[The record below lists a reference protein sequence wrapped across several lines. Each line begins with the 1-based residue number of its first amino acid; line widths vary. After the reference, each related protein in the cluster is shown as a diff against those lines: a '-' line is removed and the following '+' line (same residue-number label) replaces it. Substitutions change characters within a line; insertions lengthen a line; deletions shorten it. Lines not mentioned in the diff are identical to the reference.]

1 MKAAFIGCGNI
12 GGAVARGL
20 YRKNIVSAAEMTC
33 CDLVPECLEPFKA
46 MDSAINTTDDSRIA
60 AKDAD
65 LIVVSVKPWNV
76 ERTLRGFKDFLD
88 CSRQDLVV
96 IAAGVTFEML
106 SEYLED
112 EKATLFRVIPNTAIE
127 VGSSMTFVSAQNASR
142 ERTDRI
148 VEIFDSLG
156 RAMLIPEMQM
166 GAATALASSG
176 IAYAMRYVRASMEG
190 GVELGFAPK
199 VAMQIVLSTVKG
211 AMDLLLANGEHPETE
226 IDRVCTPKGITI
238 RGLNE
243 MEKEG
248 FSYSVIAGLRA
259 SKTW

>member
-20 YRKNIVSAAEMTC
+20 YRKNIVSAADMTC
-33 CDLVPECLEPFKA
+33 CDLVPSCLEQFKA
-46 MDSAINTTDDSRIA
+46 LDSAITTTDDSRIA
-60 AKDAD
+60 VREAD

-76 ERTLRGFKDFLD
+76 ERTLAGFKEYLD
-88 CSRQDLVV
+88 CRRQDLVV
-96 IAAGVTFEML
+96 IAAGVSFKDLTD
-106 SEYLED
+106 YLGD
-112 EKATLFRVIPNTAIE
+112 KNATLFRVIPNTAVA
-127 VGSSMTFVSAQNASR
+127 VGSSMTFVSALNSTE
-142 ERTDRI
+142 ERNRR
-148 VEIFDSLG
+148 VVGIFDALG
-156 RAMLIPEMQM
+156 RAMLIPENQM

-190 GVELGFAPK
+190 GVELGFAPQA
-199 VAMQIVLSTVKG
+199 AMQIVLSTVKG
-211 AMDLLLANGEHPETE
+211 AVDLLLDRGEHPEAE

-259 SKTW
+259 SKTC